1 MMKRDSEK
9 DSERPH
15 YYSQFWLDVAAGRKV
30 IGGPRTSEELET
42 AEPELQE
49 VPLLRKSTRSSD
61 NTKRSFTSDIDGHQD
76 ILTHPVVEP
85 EVVAEPEVDVLDHVG
100 EADDFMPMNLDVD
113 DTSIPD
119 VDITSL
125 EDEAQDEEEEEL
137 YEEEEEEEEDDDW
150 NASRGR
156 KKSKP
161 SRPGKQPPPA
171 KPSTKRKREPR
182 RGF

>member
-1 MMKRDSEK
+1 M
-9 DSERPH
+9 
-15 YYSQFWLDVAAGRKV
+15 

-100 EADDFMPMNLDVD
+100 EADDFMPLNLDVD

-125 EDEAQDEEEEEL
+125 EDEAQDEEEEEEL

-171 KPSTKRKREPR
+171 KPSPKRKREPR